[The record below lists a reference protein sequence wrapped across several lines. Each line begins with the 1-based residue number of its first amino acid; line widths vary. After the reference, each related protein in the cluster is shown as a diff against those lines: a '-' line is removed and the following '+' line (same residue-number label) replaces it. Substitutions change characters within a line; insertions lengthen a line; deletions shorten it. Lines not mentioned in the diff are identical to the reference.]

1 MCSNLCFGLVDNNI
15 TRHKCNY
22 SGNNYYISLKENN
35 HLFVR
40 TFACCWPL
48 GGHHVLQCNP
58 VDLQKNVLSFLLLIC
73 LRPSSTEKNACHCFA
88 HIKKYRK
95 QCL

>member
-58 VDLQKNVLSFLLLIC
+58 VDLQKKRFVIPITNLPETIF
-73 LRPSSTEKNACHCFA
+73 N
-88 HIKKYRK
+88 
-95 QCL
+95 